1 MTASNDLIIRN
12 GTVFDGT
19 GAPRRDA
26 DVLVR
31 DGRVVAIGPK
41 LSAEGARE
49 IDASG
54 KWVVPGF
61 LDVHTH
67 YDAELEVLP
76 GLEESVR
83 HGVTTVVVG
92 NCSLSAAVGSAD
104 QLLDLFCR
112 VESLPRPLLEKWLGG
127 KVSWSTPA
135 GYYDHL
141 DTLPLGPNVASF
153 LGHSNIRLAAMGTER
168 ALSKAKPTKT
178 ELEKMKGFVR
188 EALDAGYL
196 GLSID
201 MLPWHRWDGDAYKG
215 MSVPSQQ
222 AGMPEYSALADVVRE
237 AGGILQAT
245 PNALKKETVARIF
258 RLSMSGLGKKA
269 LKTTIVAA
277 MDVKT
282 DRKVYK
288 LAQIGAKLVSEYLGG
303 NVRFQTL
310 SEPFT
315 NYCDG
320 VFGPLFEEFPAGV
333 AAISA
338 SEEERRR
345 MFGTESYRAQFRK
358 QWKSN
363 ETRVFHKDLGDM
375 WIVSAPDAS
384 MVGKSFRQIAKE
396 KGADEITLFMDLMR
410 DHDRD
415 VRWKT
420 AVTNDRP
427 GPRREL
433 MASPYTLPGFNDSG
447 AHNRNMA
454 FQDGALQMLAQM
466 QAHPETM
473 TMERAVHRLT
483 GETAAWFGLDVGTIA
498 EGKVADITI
507 IDPAKLQ
514 TGLSEPIELVD
525 PRLDGE
531 MRMVKRSDEVVRH
544 VIIAGREAFTAG
556 VFAKDLGTTRFG
568 RLLRRTKAATRT
580 YAIAS

>member
-1 MTASNDLIIRN
+1 
-12 GTVFDGT
+12 
-19 GAPRRDA
+19 
-26 DVLVR
+26 
-31 DGRVVAIGPK
+31 
-41 LSAEGARE
+41 
-49 IDASG
+49 
-54 KWVVPGF
+54 
-61 LDVHTH
+61 
-67 YDAELEVLP
+67 
-76 GLEESVR
+76 
-83 HGVTTVVVG
+83 
-92 NCSLSAAVGSAD
+92 
-104 QLLDLFCR
+104 
-112 VESLPRPLLEKWLGG
+112 
-127 KVSWSTPA
+127 
-135 GYYDHL
+135 
-141 DTLPLGPNVASF
+141 
-153 LGHSNIRLAAMGTER
+153 
-168 ALSKAKPTKT
+168 
-178 ELEKMKGFVR
+178 VR

-498 EGKVADITI
+498 EGKVAGHHDH
-507 IDPAKLQ
+507 
-514 TGLSEPIELVD
+514 
-525 PRLDGE
+525 
-531 MRMVKRSDEVVRH
+531 RS
-544 VIIAGREAFTAG
+544 REATDRPLRADRARGSAPRWRDADGQAQRRGRASRDHRRARG
-556 VFAKDLGTTRFG
+556 VHCGCVREGPRHDALRAAASADEG
-568 RLLRRTKAATRT
+568 RGAHVRDRELRRRGGVALVA
-580 YAIAS
+580 